1 MFAKVG
7 KFLSRKRRIHGWLI
21 HPFFLSLL
29 HFPFFLSLH
38 TLLNSIP
45 SLFLL
50 LLLPL
55 ESQEILSPLPSSS
68 SSFCKLSFVVI
79 GEKSRGEKKTPHL
92 SLDEKKAIL
101 CLTPSCTG
109 FSIFFTLQSTK
120 FPARIST
127 SAEKKAAVEYF
138 PRSFP
143 VLNTYVGMKRRDK
156 EKVWITYS
164 ELPYFSTL
172 ICEKKMHH
180 LISRLHDSRT
190 I

>member
-1 MFAKVG
+1 MFVQKLANFIAG
-7 KFLSRKRRIHGWLI
+7 SGRRIHGWLI

-138 PRSFP
+138 PRRSFP
-143 VLNTYVGMKRRDK
+143 VLNTYVGMERRGK
-156 EKVWITYS
+156 KKVWIHIRKYRVAVHS
-164 ELPYFSTL
+164 FV
-172 ICEKKMHH
+172 KKGASYM
-180 LISRLHDSRT
+180 
-190 I
+190 